1 MPDGLRAGLERSWL
15 GGGTFAQACN
25 AASPRPS
32 AGADSL
38 VTALIAEHT
47 GDLIVEI
54 DLTRI
59 GPVSRAL
66 PFGSDPPRSAPL
78 RAAALRTA
86 QTMAAEKID
95 RSRTELPLVHWSIR
109 LRGRTRAFNV
119 ARDDSE
125 FRVCLLAV
133 SHLDAAELEETSLGN
148 HSGHAPRAS
157 QFPTNVANAFDAIEQ
172 PSRSASCYA
181 FLHSCDDQTH
191 IEPWAPSR
199 ARGRTRRFGTGPV

>member
-1 MPDGLRAGLERSWL
+1 M
-15 GGGTFAQACN
+15 
-25 AASPRPS
+25 
-32 AGADSL
+32 
-38 VTALIAEHT
+38 
-47 GDLIVEI
+47 
-54 DLTRI
+54 
-59 GPVSRAL
+59 
-66 PFGSDPPRSAPL
+66 
-78 RAAALRTA
+78 
-86 QTMAAEKID
+86 
-95 RSRTELPLVHWSIR
+95 HWSIR
-109 LRGRTRAFNV
+109 LRGRIRAFNV

-191 IEPWAPSR
+191 IEPWAPA
-199 ARGRTRRFGTGPV
+199 AREAEPGGLVLGQFD